1 MKLLGKIKIHEI
13 AKKMGLASK
22 DVLEKAKS
30 LNFDVKSHLS
40 AVTDEE
46 AKKLE
51 EELKKKTPNDY
62 LLLLFLLTMVEK
74 LHIDFFISYLIT
86 LHFKLI

>member
-1 MKLLGKIKIHEI
+1 MGKIKIHEI

-51 EELKKKTPNDY
+51 EELKKNKN
-62 LLLLFLLTMVEK
+62 EK
-74 LHIDFFISYLIT
+74 NNELEKINLPKNIKHQIKKMNL
-86 LHFKLI
+86 

>member
-13 AKKMGLASK
+13 AKKMGLTSK
-22 DVLEKAKS
+22 EVLEKAKS

-51 EELKKKTPNDY
+51 EELKKNNKGEQKINQLRNIKHQTKKMN
-62 LLLLFLLTMVEK
+62 L
-74 LHIDFFISYLIT
+74 
-86 LHFKLI
+86 